1 MAARGKEFSISRRNT
16 RQTSG
21 VKQRMIEL
29 VVSEIQI
36 VPVKPRDGLV
46 AFASCVINDSLYLG
60 NIAVYTSPTNH
71 EGYRLVYPSKILPN
85 GKDSNCVHPINKQA
99 GEVIS
104 RAVIQKYKDLI
115 ARMSARKRKNSM
127 TPI

>member
-1 MAARGKEFSISRRNT
+1 MNKLS
-16 RQTSG
+16 
-21 VKQRMIEL
+21 
-29 VVSEIQI
+29 VSEVQI

-60 NIAVYTSPTNH
+60 NIAVYTSLSNH
-71 EGYRLVYPSKILPN
+71 EGYRLVYPSKILPK
-85 GKDSNCVHPINKQA
+85 GKDINCVHPINKQA

-115 ARMSARKRKNSM
+115 VRVSARKERNSM